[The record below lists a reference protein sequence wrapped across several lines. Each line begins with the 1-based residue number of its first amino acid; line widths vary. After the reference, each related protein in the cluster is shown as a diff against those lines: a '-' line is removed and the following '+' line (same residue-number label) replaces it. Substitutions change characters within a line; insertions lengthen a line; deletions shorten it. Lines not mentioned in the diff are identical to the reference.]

1 MINGDDR
8 LAWPAHLSFRIYHL
22 AFMDVPAAV
31 VAPFKYRRWLPYWA
45 VLRTDVR
52 QTFRS
57 WVYRLWVVVTI
68 LAAGGFLLYRFGVH
82 REAGL
87 TQPAAVHTSDLL
99 RAVALGSLALIVILC
114 VSSISSERGTLADS
128 VLSRGISRYQY
139 FLAKWHARTVVVV
152 LTFAAMSSA
161 MLGAFHFLL
170 TDDLSLGGC
179 LAAVVT
185 ISALLAAVV
194 AMGVAVGSVSNS
206 TVVGITALWIALYG
220 AGLLMTLLPSTYPTP
235 QKVLSRLPHV
245 LQGQYNMSS
254 LADWVL
260 CELAAAVG
268 SAVAGLLGFA
278 RKDVVC
284 FSFIIYAVAPRPG
297 RSGSVP
303 PASLAVGGG
312 GALVGLDRSGGP
324 EPAGDWGAL
333 SERRAGGDESR
344 PGVGLLLGGPGRLV
358 GPAALARQCRAGR
371 RDPGPA
377 L

>member
-1 MINGDDR
+1 
-8 LAWPAHLSFRIYHL
+8 
-22 AFMDVPAAV
+22 MDVSGAV
-31 VAPFKYRRWLPYWA
+31 TAPIKYRRWLPYWA

-52 QTFRS
+52 QTLRS
-57 WVYRLWVVVTI
+57 WVYRLWVVVTL

-139 FLAKWHARTVVVV
+139 FLAKWHARTIVVVI
-152 LTFAAMSSA
+152 TFAAMASV

-179 LAAVVT
+179 VAAVVT

-220 AGLLMTLLPSTYPTP
+220 AGILMTLLPSTYPTP
-235 QKVLSRLPHV
+235 EKALSRLPHV
-245 LQGQYNMSS
+245 LQGQYNLSS

-260 CELAAAVG
+260 GGLAAAIG
-268 SAVAGLLGFA
+268 SAAAGLLGFA
-278 RKDVVC
+278 RKDV
-284 FSFIIYAVAPRPG
+284 
-297 RSGSVP
+297 
-303 PASLAVGGG
+303 
-312 GALVGLDRSGGP
+312 
-324 EPAGDWGAL
+324 
-333 SERRAGGDESR
+333 
-344 PGVGLLLGGPGRLV
+344 
-358 GPAALARQCRAGR
+358 
-371 RDPGPA
+371 
-377 L
+377 

>member
-1 MINGDDR
+1 
-8 LAWPAHLSFRIYHL
+8 
-22 AFMDVPAAV
+22 MDVSATV
-31 VAPFKYRRWLPYWA
+31 TAPVKYRRWLPYWA

-99 RAVALGSLALIVILC
+99 RAVALGSLALIVVLC

-139 FLAKWHARTVVVV
+139 FLAKWHARTIVVVF
-152 LTFAAMSSA
+152 TFAAMASA

-179 LAAVVT
+179 VAAVVT

-220 AGLLMTLLPSTYPTP
+220 SGLLMSLLPTTFPTP
-235 QKVLSRLPHV
+235 EKALSRLPYV
-245 LQGQYNMSS
+245 LQGQYNLAA

-260 CELAAAVG
+260 GGFVAAIG
-268 SAVAGLLGFA
+268 SAVAGGLAFA
-278 RKDVVC
+278 RKDV
-284 FSFIIYAVAPRPG
+284 
-297 RSGSVP
+297 
-303 PASLAVGGG
+303 
-312 GALVGLDRSGGP
+312 
-324 EPAGDWGAL
+324 
-333 SERRAGGDESR
+333 
-344 PGVGLLLGGPGRLV
+344 
-358 GPAALARQCRAGR
+358 
-371 RDPGPA
+371 
-377 L
+377 

>member
-1 MINGDDR
+1 
-8 LAWPAHLSFRIYHL
+8 
-22 AFMDVPAAV
+22 MDVPSAL

-52 QTFRS
+52 QTCRS

-87 TQPAAVHTSDLL
+87 AQPAAVHSSDLL
-99 RAVALGSLALIVILC
+99 RAVALGSLALIVVLC

-139 FLAKWHARTVVVV
+139 FLAKWHARTIVVVF
-152 LTFAAMSSA
+152 TFAAMASA
-161 MLGAFHFLL
+161 MLGAFHLLL

-220 AGLLMTLLPSTYPTP
+220 TGLLMTLLPSNYPTP
-235 QKVLSRLPHV
+235 EKVLSRLPHI
-245 LQGQYNMSS
+245 LQGQYNLSS

-260 CELAAAVG
+260 GGLAAAVG
-268 SAVAGLLGFA
+268 SSTIGLVAFA
-278 RKDVVC
+278 RKDV
-284 FSFIIYAVAPRPG
+284 
-297 RSGSVP
+297 
-303 PASLAVGGG
+303 
-312 GALVGLDRSGGP
+312 
-324 EPAGDWGAL
+324 
-333 SERRAGGDESR
+333 
-344 PGVGLLLGGPGRLV
+344 
-358 GPAALARQCRAGR
+358 
-371 RDPGPA
+371 
-377 L
+377 